1 MLGILST
8 LIVGL
13 VLADG
18 DKFPGLTQ
26 MVGGNCGL
34 TTVYDIQF
42 VDIIP
47 WPPSPGGISEI
58 TMQGQFLQS
67 TFVQELVLGTMY
79 NGQIW
84 NYQPVDINQ
93 SFQAGVVEDFLM
105 LAVFPNEQGF
115 YTSTIQLTAGD
126 HICCW
131 QFQYNIS

>member
-1 MLGILST
+1 MFGLLIT
-8 LIVGL
+8 LIVR
-13 VLADG
+13 LALAVDE
-18 DKFPGLTQ
+18 KFTGLTQ
-26 MVGGNCGL
+26 FVGGNCGE

-42 VDIIP
+42 VDITP

-58 TMQGQFLQS
+58 TMQGEFLRS

-93 SFQAGVVEDFLM
+93 SYQAGDVVDFLM
-105 LAVFPNEQGF
+105 LALFPTDAGF